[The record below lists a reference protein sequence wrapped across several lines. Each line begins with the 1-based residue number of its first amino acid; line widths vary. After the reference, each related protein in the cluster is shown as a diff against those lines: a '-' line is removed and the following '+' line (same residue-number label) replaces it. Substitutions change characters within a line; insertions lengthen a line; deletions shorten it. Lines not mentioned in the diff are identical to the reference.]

1 MKRVL
6 KAGAAVAG
14 AAAGT
19 YGAWAALAYVQY
31 GRVPPRSPDEHDELL
46 DRVMPAYD
54 VYEHHQIR
62 IAAPHPI
69 VFAAACEQ
77 DLLDLP
83 LVRAIFDAR
92 ALVMGGTPD
101 TVERPRGVLPATLS
115 LGWRVLAEV
124 ADREVVV
131 GAVTRPWEADV
142 VFRGLPSDQFAAF
155 AEPAYVKIVWT
166 LRADPLPDG
175 GSRFVTETR
184 AVATDDEARRRFRRY
199 WAFAS
204 PGISM
209 IRRLGLPA
217 LKRQA
222 ERLNRSAPSP
232 RPSEPAPSPVR

>member
-1 MKRVL
+1 VKRVL
-6 KAGAAVAG
+6 QAGAAVAG

-31 GRVPPRSPDEHDELL
+31 GHVPPRDPSERDDLL
-46 DRVMPAYD
+46 DRFMPRYD
-54 VYEHHQIR
+54 VYEHHHIR
-62 IAAPHPI
+62 IAAPPR
-69 VFAAACEQ
+69 VTFGAACNQ

-92 ALVMGGTPD
+92 ALIMGSRPD
-101 TVERPRGVLPATLS
+101 SADRPRGLLPVTLS

-124 ADREVVV
+124 ADQEVVV

-142 VFRGLPSDQFAAF
+142 VFRGVSGDAFAAF

-175 GSRFVTETR
+175 ASRFVTETR
-184 AVATDDEARRRFRRY
+184 AIATDDEARRRFRRY
-199 WAFAS
+199 WALAS

-217 LKRQA
+217 LKSQA
-222 ERLNRSAPSP
+222 ERLSRSSPSP
-232 RPSEPAPSPVR
+232 RPSAPVPDAAP